1 VEHVAMPCCERIIQ
15 IATLQVDCIELKWKI
30 KAPKDYGKN
39 PIGIFLN
46 EFKILTNCLI
56 K

>member
-30 KAPKDYGKN
+30 KAQKDCGKN
-39 PIGIFLN
+39 PIGFFVFN
-46 EFKILTNCLI
+46 FS
-56 K
+56 